1 MEKIVDKAVTYAV
14 NIANDNS
21 HGYDQAHRWGK
32 PDYDCSALVIDA
44 YEKAGVAVK
53 EAGASYTGD
62 MLKSFI
68 KAGFNN
74 ATAGVNRVTGEGL
87 KPGDVLLKPEAHAA
101 MYIGDG
107 KLVQASINEKGTTRG
122 GKPGD
127 QTGKEIAVRSY
138 YNFPWSY
145 VLRYPEAP
153 SPAPSKTKV
162 TYSAHIKNGKWTPE
176 VSTTNQYAGTPTGK
190 AIDCFMIKADA
201 GKITYKVHTYK
212 NKKWL
217 PPVTG
222 YKTTDPSN
230 GYAGNMKEDID
241 AIAIKAT
248 GIVGTL
254 KYRVHVLG
262 GGWLPWVT
270 GYKTT
275 DASNGYAGNI
285 GQRID
290 AIQIN
295 IK

>member
-1 MEKIVDKAVTYAV
+1 MGQIVDKAVAYAV

-21 HGYDQAHRWGK
+21 HGYDQAHRWGE
-32 PDYDCSALVIDA
+32 PDYDCSALVIDS
-44 YEKAGVAVK
+44 YEKAGLKVK

-62 MLKSFI
+62 MMKSFV

-74 ATAGVNRVTGEGL
+74 VTAGVNRTTAEGL
-87 KPGDVLLKPEAHAA
+87 KAGDVLLTPGKHTA

-107 KLVQASINEKGTTRG
+107 KLVQASINEKRTTKG

-138 YNFPWSY
+138 YDFPWSY
-145 VLRYPEAP
+145 VLRYPEAATP
-153 SPAPSKTKV
+153 TPSKTKV
-162 TYSAHIKNGKWTPE
+162 TYSAHIKNGKWTSE
-176 VSTTNQYAGTPTGK
+176 VTTNSKYAGTIGK
-190 AIDCFMIKADA
+190 SLDGFMVKVGT
-201 GKITYKVHTYK
+201 GKITYKAHTYK
-212 NKKWL
+212 NNKWL
-217 PPVTG
+217 PAVTG
-222 YKTTDPSN
+222 YKTTDASN

-241 AIAIKAT
+241 AIAMKAT